1 MAKINLLP
9 WRAERR
15 ANRQKEFYGM
25 LGLAAAVGVVLSFLI
40 WFYYGQQISGQ
51 ETRNQFLQAEIQKV
65 EGKIKEIEAL
75 DKQKDRLLARK
86 KVIEQLQANRSQM
99 VHLFDS
105 LVRTIPDGVAL
116 ANIKQEGEILTL
128 EGRAQSNARV
138 SNYMRNLEGSGWMTN
153 PDLSII
159 EAKAEDKAAVNPESR
174 ALPYVFT
181 LQVKLANP
189 NAVDADGAGATSAT
203 VPTGAVEAPSPA
215 TPVAAA
221 PAAGTPT
228 TAPTAAPP
236 AQPTPA
242 PPSAPPSRDTAPSA
256 PGEGSSEVPASG
268 NQAPTNEGRP
278 AS

>member
-25 LGLAAAVGVVLSFLI
+25 LGLAAAGGLVLSFLI

-51 ETRNQFLQAEIQKV
+51 NTRNQFLQAEIQKV

-116 ANIKQEGEILTL
+116 ASIKQEGEILTL

-159 EAKAEDKAAVNPESR
+159 EAKAEAAGTAVATSEAR
-174 ALPYVFT
+174 QLPYAFT
-181 LQVKLANP
+181 LKVKLANP
-189 NAVDADGAGATSAT
+189 NAPDAEGNVKAPAGTAETGASAAASTPAAPVPAQAAPAPANPAPAKASPAPSAT
-203 VPTGAVEAPSPA
+203 P
-215 TPVAAA
+215 AAA
-221 PAAGTPT
+221 PATTSPSNTPVEK
-228 TAPTAAPP
+228 P
-236 AQPTPA
+236 
-242 PPSAPPSRDTAPSA
+242 
-256 PGEGSSEVPASG
+256 
-268 NQAPTNEGRP
+268 APTNQGRP